1 MKVAY
6 FTGLRQIELRDDPAP
21 TIARQDQVLVRIDRL
36 GICGSDVHYYADGGI
51 GSQRVQFPATLGH
64 ECAGAVLECGA
75 EVTRLKPGDRVAI
88 DPACSCGICD
98 QCRVGRQNTC
108 RNLRFM
114 GCPGQAPGAAAERAV
129 LPAANCLP
137 IPDSLSLDM
146 AVLGEPL
153 SVALHAVRL
162 GEVYPAA
169 RVAIFG
175 CGPIGLSVLL
185 CAKVQAPCTVSMTD
199 LLEPRVALARQ
210 CGADLVVHAAQTD
223 PVAALCEH
231 EPFGFD
237 LVFEC
242 SGDPACIG
250 QAAALLTPGGVLV
263 QVGIPGSPH
272 IEIDPHTFRVKELSV
287 RNVRRQKGCVAPVL
301 RMMAEGHI
309 DAAPLIT
316 HHFPLEQ
323 IGDAF
328 ELVAGYR
335 DGVIKAIVELGVGS

>member
-1 MKVAY
+1 
-6 FTGLRQIELRDDPAP
+6 
-21 TIARQDQVLVRIDRL
+21 
-36 GICGSDVHYYADGGI
+36 
-51 GSQRVQFPATLGH
+51 
-64 ECAGAVLECGA
+64 
-75 EVTRLKPGDRVAI
+75 
-88 DPACSCGICD
+88 
-98 QCRVGRQNTC
+98 
-108 RNLRFM
+108 
-114 GCPGQAPGAAAERAV
+114 
-129 LPAANCLP
+129 
-137 IPDSLSLDM
+137 M

-309 DAAPLIT
+309 DAAPLIIRSAKKRI
-316 HHFPLEQ
+316 LLSGIRE
-323 IGDAF
+323 IEADA
-328 ELVAGYR
+328 VADTFIQLGCREISR
-335 DGVIKAIVELGVGS
+335 DGDGQWCGLVLDLVRS